1 MNDATH
7 LRDMGTRDAGTFN
20 LSCFQRD
27 RLNVPVSLQ
36 RDRLNVPVSLKVCP
50 AILYKLLLGYA
61 DS

>member
-27 RLNVPVSLQ
+27 RLNVPVSL
-36 RDRLNVPVSLKVCP
+36 KVCP